1 MFERSEEGRRVLVL
15 DDDDAR
21 RAATCSLL
29 ERNGFPTVG
38 APHIR
43 VLAPYLEDSL
53 PTVLLFDVSVP
64 RTWREILDDHR
75 ALRAIVDDRCPIVL
89 YGDRPNTELTELEWA
104 CRATAHI
111 PRHPQGRFV
120 LSLLRR
126 LLPPPE
132 KRSSRTTRPPSRDSG
147 EMGPRPKLLLI
158 DDSEI
163 TLELMQSLLS
173 SRGFDLRL
181 AVSLGEIRSI
191 VANWSP
197 HVIVADVKRPDMR
210 GDELCA
216 RLKGSVEGSNVLVL
230 LCSSMPDA
238 ELAELARSSNAD
250 GHVSK
255 SHGLERFVVQ
265 LEQVTRR
272 LLADIPPS
280 SSHRMTESL

>member
-15 DDDDAR
+15 DDNDAR
-21 RAATCSLL
+21 RASTCSLL
-29 ERNGFPTVG
+29 ERDGYPTIG

-43 VLAPYLEDSL
+43 VLAPYLEDPL

-89 YGDRPNTELTELEWA
+89 YGDRPANELTELEWA
-104 CRATAHI
+104 TRATAHI
-111 PRHPQGRFV
+111 PRSADGRFL

-126 LLPPPE
+126 LLPPVKAPP
-132 KRSSRTTRPPSRDSG
+132 SRTTRPPSRDAVHA
-147 EMGPRPKLLLI
+147 GPRPRLLLI

-173 SRGFDLRL
+173 SRGFDLRI
-181 AVSLGEIRSI
+181 AVALGEIRSI
-191 VANWSP
+191 VANWAP
-197 HVIVADVKRPDMR
+197 QVIVADVKRPDIR

-216 RLKGSVEGSNVLVL
+216 RLKSSVESANVLVL
-230 LCSSMPDA
+230 LCSSLPDA
-238 ELAELARSSNAD
+238 ELAELARAAAAD

-255 SHGLERFVVQ
+255 SHGLERFVAD
-265 LEQVTRR
+265 LEQLTLR
-272 LLADIPPS
+272 LLGGPAS
-280 SSHRMTESL
+280 QQRATEGP